1 MASLP
6 LDPRFD
12 VVVLL
17 QALTRLAAEQVLL
30 DLADHD
36 VRESD
41 GYVFQHL
48 VGGPRAVTELAGLL
62 GISQQ
67 AASKAVVDLER
78 RGHVERLAHPDDA
91 RVRLVGLTT
100 SGAAAVEAG
109 RRARAALVDRFV
121 SVLGERRLRQLAGD
135 LETCI
140 DTLGG
145 MDALR
150 GRRLR
155 PPS

>member
-1 MASLP
+1 MASSPRDP
-6 LDPRFD
+6 LFD
-12 VVVLL
+12 VVVLV
-17 QALTRLAAEQVLL
+17 QALNRLTAEQVLA

-48 VGGPRAVTELAGLL
+48 VGGPRAVTDLAGLL
-62 GISQQ
+62 GVSQQ

-78 RGHVERLAHPDDA
+78 RGHVERLADPTDA
-91 RVRLVGLTT
+91 RVRLVGLTA
-100 SGAAAVEAG
+100 SGTAAVEAG
-109 RRARAALVDRFV
+109 RRSRAALVDRFAE
-121 SVLGERRLRQLAGD
+121 VLGDRRVRQLARD
-135 LETCI
+135 LESCI
-140 DTLGG
+140 GTLGG